1 MQAFQEAPQINAPS
15 IASSS
20 VIVELRIGQ
29 WTARKKDKRASA
41 VVTHSN
47 NADSGTANVNKKL
60 LGHSQDL
67 DALQKFTAN
76 ARNTHYAMTMPWSDL
91 GQRLLATALYDR
103 YHHTMTGLQSEFYR
117 MKDAFMHKYKWMVD
131 DFMAGEQARLGDLF
145 VHDDYPTPASVASKF
160 RFEIDYE
167 FLKEDSEDHR
177 IQVSNEGLETIKAN
191 SRDFYERRY
200 NSAMN
205 DIWKRTHKA
214 LTNMSQKLATEGED
228 VRLNKQGSQV
238 FRDSMV
244 ENVLDMV
251 DMLSACNVGNDSQM
265 EAMRLQLDESLH
277 GVTADGLRTSASLR
291 AETKTAVDEAIANLP
306 TIDFL

>member
-1 MQAFQEAPQINAPS
+1 MQAFQEAPQISAPS

-91 GQRLLATALYDR
+91 GHRLLPTTLHDK
-103 YHHTMTGLQSEFYR
+103 YHHTMTGLQAEFYR
-117 MKDAFMHKYKWMVD
+117 MKDEFVQKYDWEVSR
-131 DFMAGEQARLGDLF
+131 AQARLGDLF
-145 VHDDYPTPASVASKF
+145 VRDDYPTPSSVDSKF
-160 RFEIDYE
+160 RFEIDYQ
-167 FLKEDSEDHR
+167 LIKEDSEDHR
-177 IQVSNEGLETIKAN
+177 LQLSSEGIEVVRESARN
-191 SRDFYERRY
+191 FYERQF

-214 LTNMSQKLATEGED
+214 LTNMSQKLATEGEN
-228 VRLNKQGSQV
+228 VVLNKQGSQV

-251 DMLSACNVGNDSQM
+251 DMLSACNVGNSSQM

-291 AETKTAVDEAIANLP
+291 AETKTAVDEALANLP

>member
-91 GQRLLATALYDR
+91 GQRLLPTTLYQK
-103 YHHTMTGLQSEFYR
+103 YHHTMTGLQNEFYR
-117 MKDAFMHKYKWMVD
+117 MKDAFVKEYDWEVSK
-131 DFMAGEQARLGDLF
+131 AQARLGDLF

-177 IQVSNEGLETIKAN
+177 IQVSNEGLETIKA
-191 SRDFYERRY
+191 SDRAFYERRY